1 MKKAQQ
7 CGASGLKHGD
17 RAYICKAISLS
28 LKTCKDKSCAG
39 IEDV

>member
-17 RAYICKAISLS
+17 RACICKAVSLS
-28 LKTCKDKSCAG
+28 LETYKDKSCAR